1 MFQLNTMLIGGDSS
15 DGMHSGS
22 KPPPDTA
29 DTAAHSQLRPGQP
42 RDPHTGASTNG
53 TDVGVPAS
61 GPSLPANPSDVRPDA
76 FLFALAMLCFTLS
89 ALMLVRRCLMN
100 RLVWNR
106 PGGAEGG
113 AGADGRGSVFG
124 TSMGQFLQRRGLMG
138 GAMGAA
144 GPGSREADRAAIL
157 QMHQALQRG
166 DLRGM
171 LQRLARGGAAD
182 GGGLSDDGQEGANE
196 MDIARLPL
204 QTYRPRSRGG
214 SEGGASGEGGSVG
227 KPGLG
232 PSSVSS
238 SAAPSGDDEEGGEG
252 GAPASEGEGD
262 PSLTCAIC
270 LCDFEAGD
278 SLRTMPCLHMLHKDC
293 VDRWLRQ
300 NASCPVCKHSVL
312 DM

>member
-1 MFQLNTMLIGGDSS
+1 MFQINIMLIGGDIS
-15 DGMHSGS
+15 DGMHSGG
-22 KPPPDTA
+22 KPPPDAA
-29 DTAAHSQLRPGQP
+29 DATTHSHLQPGQP
-42 RDPHTGASTNG
+42 QGPHSGVSTNG
-53 TDVGVPAS
+53 TDVAVPAS
-61 GPSLPANPSDVRPDA
+61 GPLLPTNPSDVRPDA
-76 FLFALAMLCFTLS
+76 FLFALEILCFMLL
-89 ALMLVRRCLMN
+89 ALILVRRCLMN

-106 PGGAEGG
+106 MGGEEGS
-113 AGADGRGSVFG
+113 AGTVGRGSGFG

-138 GAMGAA
+138 GAMGGAV
-144 GPGSREADRAAIL
+144 PGSREADRATIL

-171 LQRLARGGAAD
+171 LQRLARGGAVD
-182 GGGLSDDGQEGANE
+182 GGGILSDDGQEGANE

-204 QTYRPRSRGG
+204 QTFRPRSRGG
-214 SEGGASGEGGSVG
+214 SEIGTASDEGCGVG

-232 PSSVSS
+232 QGTGVS
-238 SAAPSGDDEEGGEG
+238 SAAPSRPDEESGEG
-252 GAPASEGEGD
+252 TPSSEGD